1 MGFKGFDSRD
11 ARKLYGTCLV
21 ILFGSSLIAWLP
33 FILQEC
39 LNEACRV
46 VEKWNFPHH
55 AARGSELRDSVQLK
69 IWDRSAFSDGNGFPT
84 LHSSEYQE
92 KVKKC
97 ILNKVG
103 SPRIDLLI
111 YHK

>member
-1 MGFKGFDSRD
+1 VFSNSLRLQFD
-11 ARKLYGTCLV
+11 
-21 ILFGSSLIAWLP
+21 SLIA

-39 LNEACRV
+39 LNEARRV
-46 VEKWNFPHH
+46 VEKWNFPHR

-69 IWDRSAFSDGNGFPT
+69 IWDRSAFSNGFVP

-111 YHK
+111 HHK